1 MAKSKM
7 KRHSLCNH
15 PSPFFSSVKNK
26 TPVSANQET
35 HFLPVST
42 LQEPL
47 PLLESRVRRANNH
60 HTARTL
66 PLYLPARSAISS
78 LLIHQDLHRIRCLL
92 YLESRMLV
100 TPSFFRHRMSNFVGF
115 PCLRIMVSASPSMQ
129 MP

>member
-7 KRHSLCNH
+7 KRHSLCNL